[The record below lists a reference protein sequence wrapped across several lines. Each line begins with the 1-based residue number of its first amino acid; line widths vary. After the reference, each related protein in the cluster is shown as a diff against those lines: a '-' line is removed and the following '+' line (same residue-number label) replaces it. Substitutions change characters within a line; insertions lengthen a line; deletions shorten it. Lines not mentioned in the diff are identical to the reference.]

1 MNSSKVP
8 FLQGQLAEKYS
19 PVKIVRILLYALV
32 PAVIL
37 LMALGGMTR
46 VMNAGLSCPDW
57 PLCFGTL
64 FPEMNLQV
72 FLEWFHR
79 VVATAIGAVTLFLF
93 GFSWWTRKQ
102 LPKGVVF
109 WTGLA
114 LGTVLFQGILGG
126 LTVTES
132 LRFDIVT
139 AHLGTATLFLLILVG
154 LAAALTPFQA
164 NGKKGPLLGFSVI
177 AAVCGYIQVIL
188 GGLVASQWA
197 LQSCMG
203 DGILCQIMNNH
214 LFGVVPTSLMV
225 LVIGVTAW
233 RMKTYHPKIRG
244 LSLSAVGLLFL
255 QIIWGV
261 TAFKIQLTA
270 PLITVA
276 HLITGVTLVAILVAL
291 VVFTWRERHALSA

>member
-1 MNSSKVP
+1 MNFSRVP
-8 FLQGQLAEKYS
+8 FQSRSAEKFS
-19 PVKIVRILLYALV
+19 PVKTVRILIYALV
-32 PAVIL
+32 PSVIL
-37 LMALGGMTR
+37 LMGLGGMTR

-57 PLCFGTL
+57 PLCFGTF
-64 FPEMNLQV
+64 FPEMNLEI

-102 LPKGVVF
+102 LPKGVPF

-114 LGTVLFQGILGG
+114 LGTVLFQGVLGG
-126 LTVTES
+126 LTVTKS

-164 NGKKGPLLGFSVI
+164 TGKKGPLLGLSVI
-177 AAVCGYIQVIL
+177 AAVCSYIQVIL

-203 DGILCQIMNNH
+203 DGILCQIMHNH
-214 LFGVVPTSLMV
+214 LLGVVPTTLMV

-233 RMKTYHPKIRG
+233 RMKTYHPTIRR
-244 LSLSAVGLLFL
+244 LSLGAVGLLFL

-261 TAFKIQLTA
+261 TAFEIQLTA
-270 PLITVA
+270 PLVTVA
-276 HLITGVTLVAILVAL
+276 HLITGVTLVATLVAL
-291 VVFTWRERHALSA
+291 AVFTWRERHVLSA

>member
-1 MNSSKVP
+1 MNFSRLP
-8 FLQGQLAEKYS
+8 FQGQSAERLS
-19 PVKIVRILLYALV
+19 PVKTVRILLYALV
-32 PAVIL
+32 PSVLL

-79 VVATAIGAVTLFLF
+79 VVATTIGAVTLFLF
-93 GFSWWTRKQ
+93 GFSWWTREH
-102 LPKGVVF
+102 LPKGVPF
-109 WTGLA
+109 WTSLA
-114 LGTVLFQGILGG
+114 LGTVIFQGILGG

-139 AHLGTATLFLLILVG
+139 AHLGMATLFLLILVG

-164 NGKKGPLLGFSVI
+164 TGKKGPLLGLSVI
-177 AAVCGYIQVIL
+177 AAVCSYIQVIL

-197 LQSCMG
+197 LQSCLG

-214 LFGVVPTSLMV
+214 LFGVIPTTLLV
-225 LVIGVTAW
+225 LVIGGTAW
-233 RMKTYHPKIRG
+233 RMKTYPPQIRR
-244 LSLSAVGLLFL
+244 LSLAAVGLLLL
-255 QIIWGV
+255 QIVWGV
-261 TAFKIQLTA
+261 TAFQIQLTA

-276 HLITGVTLVAILVAL
+276 HLVTGVALVATLVAL
-291 VVFTWRERHALSA
+291 VVFTWREHSALSA

>member
-1 MNSSKVP
+1 MNFSRVP
-8 FLQGQLAEKYS
+8 FQGQSAEKFS
-19 PVKIVRILLYALV
+19 PIKTVRILLYALV
-32 PAVIL
+32 PSVL
-37 LMALGGMTR
+37 SLMALGGMTR

-57 PLCFGTL
+57 PLCFGTF

-79 VVATAIGAVTLFLF
+79 VVATTIGAVTLFLF

-102 LPKGVVF
+102 LPKGVPF

-114 LGTVLFQGILGG
+114 LGTVIFQGILGG
-126 LTVTES
+126 LTVTEL

-139 AHLGTATLFLLILVG
+139 AHLGMATVFLLILVG

-164 NGKKGPLLGFSVI
+164 TGKKGPLLGLAVV
-177 AAVCGYIQVIL
+177 AAVCSYIQVIL

-197 LQSCMG
+197 LQSCIG
-203 DGILCQIMNNH
+203 DGILCQVMNNH
-214 LFGVVPTSLMV
+214 LFGVIPTTLLV
-225 LVIGVTAW
+225 LVIGGTAW
-233 RMKTYHPKIRG
+233 RMKAYHPQIRR
-244 LSLSAVGLLFL
+244 LSLIAVGLLFL

-261 TAFKIQLTA
+261 TAFSVQLTA

-276 HLITGVTLVAILVAL
+276 HLITGVTLVATLVAL
-291 VVFTWRERHALSA
+291 VVFTWREQHVPSA

>member
-1 MNSSKVP
+1 MNFSRVP
-8 FLQGQLAEKYS
+8 FQGQSAEKFS
-19 PVKIVRILLYALV
+19 PIKTVRILLYALV
-32 PAVIL
+32 PSVL
-37 LMALGGMTR
+37 SLMALGGMTR

-57 PLCFGTL
+57 PLCFGTF

-79 VVATAIGAVTLFLF
+79 VVATTIGAATLFLF

-102 LPKGVVF
+102 LPKGVPF

-114 LGTVLFQGILGG
+114 LGTVLIQGILGG

-139 AHLGTATLFLLILVG
+139 AHLGMATVFLLILVG

-164 NGKKGPLLGFSVI
+164 TGKKGPLLGLAVV
-177 AAVCGYIQVIL
+177 AAVCSYIQVIL

-197 LQSCMG
+197 LQSCIG
-203 DGILCQIMNNH
+203 DGILCQVMNNH
-214 LFGVVPTSLMV
+214 LFGVIPTTLLV
-225 LVIGVTAW
+225 LVIGGTAW
-233 RMKTYHPKIRG
+233 RMKAYHPQIRRLG
-244 LSLSAVGLLFL
+244 LLAVALLFL

-261 TAFKIQLTA
+261 TAFAVQLTA

-276 HLITGVTLVAILVAL
+276 HLITGVTLVATLVAL
-291 VVFTWRERHALSA
+291 VVFTWREQHVPSA

>member
-1 MNSSKVP
+1 MNFSRVP
-8 FLQGQLAEKYS
+8 FQGQWSEKFS
-19 PVKIVRILLYALV
+19 PVKTVRILLYALI
-32 PAVIL
+32 PSVIL

-64 FPEMNLQV
+64 LPEMNLQV

-79 VVATAIGAVTLFLF
+79 VVATTIGAVTFFLF

-109 WTGLA
+109 YTSLA

-154 LAAALTPFQA
+154 LAAAITPFQA
-164 NGKKGPLLGFSVI
+164 TGKKGPLLGLSAI
-177 AAVCGYIQVIL
+177 AAVCSYIQVIL

-197 LQSCMG
+197 LQSCIG

-214 LFGVVPTSLMV
+214 LFGVIPTTLLV
-225 LVIGVTAW
+225 LVIGGTAW
-233 RMKTYHPKIRG
+233 RMKMYPPQIRR
-244 LSLSAVGLLFL
+244 LSWVAVGLLFL
-255 QIIWGV
+255 QIVWGV

-276 HLITGVTLVAILVAL
+276 HLVTGVTLVATLVAL
-291 VVFTWRERHALSA
+291 VVFTWRERHTASP

>member
-1 MNSSKVP
+1 MNFSRVP
-8 FLQGQLAEKYS
+8 FQSRSAEKFS
-19 PVKIVRILLYALV
+19 PVKTVRILLYALV
-32 PAVIL
+32 PSVIL

-64 FPEMNLQV
+64 FPEMNLEI

-102 LPKGVVF
+102 LPNGVPF

-126 LTVTES
+126 LTVTKS

-164 NGKKGPLLGFSVI
+164 TGKKGPLLGLSVI
-177 AAVCGYIQVIL
+177 AAVCSYIQVIL

-214 LFGVVPTSLMV
+214 LFGVVPTTLMV

-233 RMKTYHPKIRG
+233 RMKTYHPTIRR
-244 LSLSAVGLLFL
+244 LSLGAVGLLFL

-261 TAFKIQLTA
+261 TAFEIQLTA

-276 HLITGVTLVAILVAL
+276 HLITGVTLVATLVAL
-291 VVFTWRERHALSA
+291 AVFTWRERHVLSA

>member
-1 MNSSKVP
+1 MNFSRVP
-8 FLQGQLAEKYS
+8 FQSRSAEKFS
-19 PVKIVRILLYALV
+19 PVKTVRILLYALV
-32 PAVIL
+32 PSVIL

-64 FPEMNLQV
+64 FPEMNLEI

-102 LPKGVVF
+102 LPKGVPF

-126 LTVTES
+126 LTVTKS

-164 NGKKGPLLGFSVI
+164 TGKKGPLLGLSVI
-177 AAVCGYIQVIL
+177 AAVCSYIQVIL

-203 DGILCQIMNNH
+203 DGILCQIMHNH
-214 LFGVVPTSLMV
+214 LLGVVPTTLMV

-233 RMKTYHPKIRG
+233 RMKTYHPTIRR
-244 LSLSAVGLLFL
+244 LSLGAVGLLFL

-261 TAFKIQLTA
+261 TAFEIQLTA
-270 PLITVA
+270 PLVTVA
-276 HLITGVTLVAILVAL
+276 HLITGVTLVATLVAL
-291 VVFTWRERHALSA
+291 AVFTWRERHVLSA

>member
-1 MNSSKVP
+1 MNFSRVP
-8 FLQGQLAEKYS
+8 FQGQFSENFS
-19 PVKIVRILLYALV
+19 PVKTVRILLYALV
-32 PAVIL
+32 PSVIL

-102 LPKGVVF
+102 LPKGVPF

-114 LGTVLFQGILGG
+114 LGTVLFQGVLGG

-164 NGKKGPLLGFSVI
+164 TGKKGPLLVLSVI

-214 LFGVVPTSLMV
+214 LYGVVPTTLMV

-233 RMKTYHPKIRG
+233 RMKTYHPQIRR
-244 LSLSAVGLLFL
+244 LSLSAVGLLIL
-255 QIIWGV
+255 QIVWGV

-276 HLITGVTLVAILVAL
+276 HLITGVTLVATLVAL
-291 VVFTWRERHALSA
+291 VVFTWRERHLLSA

>member
-1 MNSSKVP
+1 MNFSRVP
-8 FLQGQLAEKYS
+8 FQSRSAEKFS
-19 PVKIVRILLYALV
+19 PVKTVRILIYALV
-32 PAVIL
+32 PSVIL
-37 LMALGGMTR
+37 LMGLGGMTR

-57 PLCFGTL
+57 PLCFGTF
-64 FPEMNLQV
+64 FPEMNLEI

-102 LPKGVVF
+102 LPKGVPF
-109 WTGLA
+109 WTGFA
-114 LGTVLFQGILGG
+114 LGTVLFQGVLGG
-126 LTVTES
+126 LTVTKS

-164 NGKKGPLLGFSVI
+164 TGKKGPLLGLSVI
-177 AAVCGYIQVIL
+177 AAVCSYIQVIL

-203 DGILCQIMNNH
+203 DGILCQIMHNH
-214 LFGVVPTSLMV
+214 LLGVVPTTLMV

-233 RMKTYHPKIRG
+233 RMKTYHPTIRR
-244 LSLSAVGLLFL
+244 LSLGAVGLLFL

-261 TAFKIQLTA
+261 TAFEIQLTA
-270 PLITVA
+270 PLVTVA
-276 HLITGVTLVAILVAL
+276 HLITGVTLVATLVAL
-291 VVFTWRERHALSA
+291 AVFTWRERHVLSA

>member
-1 MNSSKVP
+1 MNFSRLPS
-8 FLQGQLAEKYS
+8 QGQSSENFS
-19 PVKIVRILLYALV
+19 PVKTFRTLLYALL
-32 PAVIL
+32 PSVIM

-57 PLCFGTL
+57 PLCFGSL
-64 FPEMNLQV
+64 FPEMNLLV

-79 VVATAIGAVTLFLF
+79 VVATTIGAATLFLF
-93 GFSWWTRKQ
+93 GFSWWARQ
-102 LPKGVVF
+102 HLPKAVPF

-114 LGTVLFQGILGG
+114 LGTVLIQGILGG

-139 AHLGTATLFLLILVG
+139 AHLGMATLFLLILVG

-164 NGKKGPLLGFSVI
+164 TGKRGPLLGLSVI
-177 AAVCGYIQVIL
+177 AAVCAYVQVIL

-214 LFGVVPTSLMV
+214 LFGVIPTTLLV
-225 LVIGVTAW
+225 LVIGGTAW
-233 RMKTYHPKIRG
+233 RMKTYHPQIRR
-244 LSLSAVGLLFL
+244 LSLFAVGLLLL
-255 QIIWGV
+255 QIVWGV
-261 TAFKIQLTA
+261 TAFQIQLTA

-276 HLITGVTLVAILVAL
+276 HLVTGVTLVAALVAL
-291 VVFTWRERHALSA
+291 AVFAWREHHVLSS

>member
-1 MNSSKVP
+1 MNFSRVP
-8 FLQGQLAEKYS
+8 FQSRSAEKFS
-19 PVKIVRILLYALV
+19 PVKTVRILIYALV
-32 PAVIL
+32 PSVIL
-37 LMALGGMTR
+37 LMGLGGMTR

-57 PLCFGTL
+57 PLCFGTF
-64 FPEMNLQV
+64 FPEMNLEI

-102 LPKGVVF
+102 LPKGVPF
-109 WTGLA
+109 WTGFA
-114 LGTVLFQGILGG
+114 LGSVLFQGVLGG
-126 LTVTES
+126 LTVTKS

-164 NGKKGPLLGFSVI
+164 TGKKGPLLGLSVI
-177 AAVCGYIQVIL
+177 AAVCSYIQVIL

-203 DGILCQIMNNH
+203 DGILCQIMHNH
-214 LFGVVPTSLMV
+214 LLGVVPTTLMV

-233 RMKTYHPKIRG
+233 RMKTYHPTIRR
-244 LSLSAVGLLFL
+244 LSLGAVGLLFL

-261 TAFKIQLTA
+261 TAFEIQLTA
-270 PLITVA
+270 PLVTVA
-276 HLITGVTLVAILVAL
+276 HLITGVTLVATLVAL
-291 VVFTWRERHALSA
+291 AVFTWRERHVLSA

>member
-1 MNSSKVP
+1 MNFSRVP
-8 FLQGQLAEKYS
+8 FQGQWSEKFS
-19 PVKIVRILLYALV
+19 PVKTVRILLYALI
-32 PAVIL
+32 PSVIL
-37 LMALGGMTR
+37 LMALGGLTR

-64 FPEMNLQV
+64 LPEMNLQV

-79 VVATAIGAVTLFLF
+79 VVATTIGAVTLFLC

-102 LPKGVVF
+102 LPKGVVLY
-109 WTGLA
+109 TSLA

-139 AHLGTATLFLLILVG
+139 AHLGTATLFLLILVS

-164 NGKKGPLLGFSVI
+164 TGKKGPLLGLSVI
-177 AAVCGYIQVIL
+177 AAVCSYIQVIL

-197 LQSCMG
+197 LQSCIG

-214 LFGVVPTSLMV
+214 LFGVIPTTLLV
-225 LVIGVTAW
+225 LIIGGTAW
-233 RMKTYHPKIRG
+233 RMKTYPPQIRR
-244 LSLSAVGLLFL
+244 LSWVAVGLLFL
-255 QIIWGV
+255 QIVWGV

-276 HLITGVTLVAILVAL
+276 HLVTGVTLVATLVAL
-291 VVFTWRERHALSA
+291 VVFTWRERRVASP

>member
-1 MNSSKVP
+1 MNFSRVP
-8 FLQGQLAEKYS
+8 FQSQSAEKFS
-19 PVKIVRILLYALV
+19 PVKTVRILLYALV
-32 PAVIL
+32 LSVIL

-64 FPEMNLQV
+64 FPEMNLEI

-102 LPKGVVF
+102 LPKGVPF

-126 LTVTES
+126 LTVTKS

-164 NGKKGPLLGFSVI
+164 TGKKGPLLGLSVI
-177 AAVCGYIQVIL
+177 AAVCSYIQVIL

-214 LFGVVPTSLMV
+214 LFGVVPTTLMV

-233 RMKTYHPKIRG
+233 RMKTYHPTIRR
-244 LSLSAVGLLFL
+244 LSLGAVGLLFL

-261 TAFKIQLTA
+261 TAFEIQLTA
-270 PLITVA
+270 PLVTVA
-276 HLITGVTLVAILVAL
+276 HLITGVTLVATLVAL
-291 VVFTWRERHALSA
+291 AVFTWRERHVLSA

>member
-1 MNSSKVP
+1 MNFSRVP
-8 FLQGQLAEKYS
+8 LQWQSAAKFS
-19 PVKIVRILLYALV
+19 PVNAVRILLYALV
-32 PAVIL
+32 PSVIL
-37 LMALGGMTR
+37 LMGLGGMTR

-79 VVATAIGAVTLFLF
+79 VIATTIGVVTLFLF
-93 GFSWWTRKQ
+93 GFSWWTREQ
-102 LPKGVVF
+102 LPKGVLF
-109 WTGLA
+109 WTSLA
-114 LGTVLFQGILGG
+114 LGTVLFQGVLGG
-126 LTVTES
+126 LTVTQS

-154 LAAALTPFQA
+154 LAASLTPFQA
-164 NGKKGPLLGFSVI
+164 TGNKGPLLGLSIV
-177 AAVCGYIQVIL
+177 AALCSYMQVIL

-203 DGILCQIMNNH
+203 DGILCHIMNNH
-214 LFGVVPTSLMV
+214 LFGVVPTTLTV
-225 LVIGVTAW
+225 LLLGLTAW
-233 RMKTYHPKIRG
+233 RMKTYPLQIRR
-244 LSLSAVGLLFL
+244 LSFFAVGLLVL

-261 TAFKIQLTA
+261 TAFKVQLTA

-276 HLITGVTLVAILVAL
+276 HLITGVTLVATLVAL

>member
-1 MNSSKVP
+1 MNFSRVP
-8 FLQGQLAEKYS
+8 FQGQWSEKFS
-19 PVKIVRILLYALV
+19 PVKTVRILLYALI
-32 PAVIL
+32 PSVIL

-64 FPEMNLQV
+64 LPEMNLQV

-79 VVATAIGAVTLFLF
+79 VVATTIGAVTLFLF

-102 LPKGVVF
+102 LPKGVVLC
-109 WTGLA
+109 TSLA

-154 LAAALTPFQA
+154 LAASLTPFRA
-164 NGKKGPLLGFSVI
+164 TGKKGPLLGLSVL
-177 AAVCGYIQVIL
+177 AAVCSYIQVIL

-197 LQSCMG
+197 LQSCIG

-214 LFGVVPTSLMV
+214 LFGVIPTTLLV
-225 LVIGVTAW
+225 LIIGGTAW
-233 RMKTYHPKIRG
+233 RMKTYPLQIRR
-244 LSLSAVGLLFL
+244 LSWVAVGLLFL
-255 QIIWGV
+255 QIVWGV

-276 HLITGVTLVAILVAL
+276 HLVTGVTLVASLVAL
-291 VVFTWRERHALSA
+291 VVFTWRERLTASP

>member
-1 MNSSKVP
+1 MNFSRVP
-8 FLQGQLAEKYS
+8 FQSRSAEKFS
-19 PVKIVRILLYALV
+19 PVKTVRILLYALV
-32 PAVIL
+32 PSVIL

-64 FPEMNLQV
+64 FPEMNLEI

-102 LPKGVVF
+102 LPKGVPF

-126 LTVTES
+126 LTVTKS

-164 NGKKGPLLGFSVI
+164 TGKKGPLLGLSVI
-177 AAVCGYIQVIL
+177 AAVCSYIQVIL

-203 DGILCQIMNNH
+203 DGILCQIMHNH
-214 LFGVVPTSLMV
+214 LLGVVPTTLMV

-233 RMKTYHPKIRG
+233 RMKTYHPTIRR
-244 LSLSAVGLLFL
+244 LSLGAVGLLFL

-261 TAFKIQLTA
+261 TAFEIQLTA

-276 HLITGVTLVAILVAL
+276 HLITGVTLVATLVAL
-291 VVFTWRERHALSA
+291 AVFTWRERHVLSA